1 MSGIK
6 TKRFKMSGI
15 KYKDCEC
22 CLEYSNVKDDLIQ
35 CKYLCCNRNYQS
47 KFHGNLIR
55 RYTNTYKS
63 FNQDIS
69 KIFILLLQ
77 KGVYQYECMNGW
89 EAFNKKSLLEKED
102 FYRPLNMEDITYAD

>member
-1 MSGIK
+1 
-6 TKRFKMSGI
+6 MSGI

-35 CKYLCCNRNYQS
+35 RKYLCCNRNCWS

-55 RYTNTYKS
+55 RFTNTYKS

-77 KGVYQYECMNGW
+77 KSVYQYECVNGW
-89 EAFNKKSLLEKED
+89 ETFNKKSLLEKED
-102 FYRPLNMEDITYAD
+102 FYRHLNMEDITYAD

>member
-1 MSGIK
+1 
-6 TKRFKMSGI
+6 MSGI
-15 KYKDCEC
+15 KYKDCER

-35 CKYLCCNRNYQS
+35 CKYLCCNRNYRS